1 VNPASR
7 YRIFAARGVTSCAG
21 RKQVLRCYTHQLLTL
36 GHRLFLAAL
45 PAMSSLSA
53 ISLSGLN
60 AAQSSLD
67 VSAHNIANLATD
79 GFHRQQAIQSS
90 TPAGGVTTS
99 VVRGSEPGSALET
112 DMVDML
118 QAKGSFLANLAV
130 FRTSDRMMGSL
141 LDVVS

>member
-1 VNPASR
+1 
-7 YRIFAARGVTSCAG
+7 
-21 RKQVLRCYTHQLLTL
+21 
-36 GHRLFLAAL
+36 
-45 PAMSSLSA
+45 MSSLSA

-60 AAQSSLD
+60 AAQSGLD

-79 GFHRQQAIQSS
+79 GFHRQRAIQSS
-90 TPAGGVTTS
+90 APAGGGTTT
-99 VVRGSEPGSALET
+99 VVRASAPGNALES

-118 QAKGSFLANLAV
+118 QAKGAFLANLAV

>member
-1 VNPASR
+1 
-7 YRIFAARGVTSCAG
+7 
-21 RKQVLRCYTHQLLTL
+21 
-36 GHRLFLAAL
+36 
-45 PAMSSLSA
+45 MSSLSA

-67 VSAHNIANLATD
+67 VSAHNIANLATG
-79 GFHRQQAIQSS
+79 GFHRQRVVQSS
-90 TPAGGVTTS
+90 APEGGVTT
-99 VVRGSEPGSALET
+99 VVARASAPGSALES

-130 FRTSDRMMGSL
+130 FRTGDRMMGSL

>member
-1 VNPASR
+1 
-7 YRIFAARGVTSCAG
+7 
-21 RKQVLRCYTHQLLTL
+21 
-36 GHRLFLAAL
+36 
-45 PAMSSLSA
+45 MSSISA

-79 GFHRQQAIQSS
+79 GFHRQRTIQTSAA
-90 TPAGGVTTS
+90 AGGVATT
-99 VVRGSEPGSALET
+99 VVRASEPGNAPET

-118 QAKGSFLANLAV
+118 QAKGSFAANLAV

-141 LDVVS
+141 LDIVS

>member
-1 VNPASR
+1 
-7 YRIFAARGVTSCAG
+7 
-21 RKQVLRCYTHQLLTL
+21 
-36 GHRLFLAAL
+36 
-45 PAMSSLSA
+45 MSSLSA

-67 VSAHNIANLATD
+67 VSAHNVANLATD
-79 GFHRQQAIQSS
+79 GFHRQRAIQSS
-90 TPAGGVTTS
+90 APAGGVTTT
-99 VVRGSEPGSALET
+99 VVRAAEPGTALES

>member
-1 VNPASR
+1 
-7 YRIFAARGVTSCAG
+7 
-21 RKQVLRCYTHQLLTL
+21 
-36 GHRLFLAAL
+36 
-45 PAMSSLSA
+45 MSPLSA
-53 ISLSGLN
+53 ISLSGLT

-79 GFHRQQAIQSS
+79 GFHRQRALPSS
-90 TPAGGVTTS
+90 APEGGGVTTT
-99 VVRGSEPGSALET
+99 VVRAAAPGDALES

-141 LDVVS
+141 LDAVG

>member
-1 VNPASR
+1 
-7 YRIFAARGVTSCAG
+7 
-21 RKQVLRCYTHQLLTL
+21 
-36 GHRLFLAAL
+36 
-45 PAMSSLSA
+45 MSSLSA
-53 ISLSGLN
+53 ISLSGLT

-79 GFHRQQAIQSS
+79 GFHRQRAIQSS
-90 TPAGGVTTS
+90 APAGGVTTS
-99 VVRGSEPGSALET
+99 VVRASESGNALES